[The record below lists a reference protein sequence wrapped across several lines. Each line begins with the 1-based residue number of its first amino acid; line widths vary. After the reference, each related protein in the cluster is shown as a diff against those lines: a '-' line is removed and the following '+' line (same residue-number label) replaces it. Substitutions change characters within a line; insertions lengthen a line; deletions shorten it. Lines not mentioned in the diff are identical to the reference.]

1 MKYLFHSPMAALAT
15 MLAMTTILT
24 TASCDEDDDN
34 AVGQPVLLVSDLA
47 SSAHYGDSIFLS
59 VACSDAEGVGLSTL
73 KAYLD
78 TVVSRFRRRPSVRV
92 PMAPTA

>member
-1 MKYLFHSPMAALAT
+1 MAALAT

-73 KAYLD
+73 KAYLE
-78 TVVSRFRRRPSVRV
+78 
-92 PMAPTA
+92 